1 MERGLEDLSRYRY
14 ACCVEAL
21 EDARIMY
28 GAERYKN
35 ALNRAYYAI
44 FHAMRAVTALDG
56 FDSSKHSGVIS
67 YFNQH
72 YVKNGVFT
80 KHASRLIKL
89 ASEKREKAD
98 YLDFY
103 VASKKEAAEQI
114 ENAET
119 FRAWIENYL
128 KEKHIL

>member
-1 MERGLEDLSRYRY
+1 MERSLEDLSRYRY

-67 YFNQH
+67 YFNQQ
-72 YVKNGVFT
+72 
-80 KHASRLIKL
+80 
-89 ASEKREKAD
+89 KREKAD

-103 VASKKEAAEQI
+103 VASKREAAEQI